1 MDLLDNTQGRPV
13 IKQSLSM
20 GLLHPWIVLRFFEI
34 AITFPGGD
42 LMEMNTDQVWQD
54 VLGQLQLQMTRA
66 TFDTWLKDTHI
77 VSKNNGTL
85 IVGTKSTFAKDWLEN
100 RLKNTINRTVSDII
114 GQRIDLEFIVEQSP
128 GSSGANDGGQAMD
141 KELPVLPVSYDNGN
155 SQFQGD
161 RGRSSLN
168 TKYTFDQFIVG
179 ASNRLAHAASLAV
192 AEKPAEAYNPL
203 FLYGGVGLGKTHL
216 LQAIAHF
223 ALTQGKNVMYTTS
236 ETFTNDLINAIRT
249 QSTDSFR
256 EKYRSADFLLIDD
269 IQFIAGKE
277 STQEEF
283 FHTFNTLHSSEGQ
296 IVLTSDRPPKA
307 ITTLEERLRSR
318 FEWGLLAD
326 VQPPDLE
333 TRMAIL
339 RFKADSQTTTVP
351 SDVME
356 FIARRA
362 QNNIREL
369 EGALNKVIA
378 HAAML
383 RQPLSI
389 DLAKEALQDIVSRQA
404 ELTVAQII
412 TAVSNFYRMDSEI
425 IVGRGRSKDVA
436 AARHMAMFLAR
447 EETGASLP
455 QIGEAIGGRDHTT
468 VMHGWEKIATLIE
481 RNDKLRREM
490 LAIREVIYSKT
501 ELY

>member
-1 MDLLDNTQGRPV
+1 
-13 IKQSLSM
+13 
-20 GLLHPWIVLRFFEI
+20 
-34 AITFPGGD
+34 
-42 LMEMNTDQVWQD
+42 MNTDQVWQD
-54 VLGQLQLQMTRA
+54 ALMQLRLQMTRA

-77 VSKNNGTL
+77 VSHSSNKLVVATKN
-85 IVGTKSTFAKDWLEN
+85 SYAKDWLEN
-100 RLKNTINRTVSDII
+100 RLFTTINRTVSNLL
-114 GQRIDLEFIVEQSP
+114 GRTVEIQFTV
-128 GSSGANDGGQAMD
+128 DD
-141 KELPVLPVSYDNGN
+141 ELPLSETVQSKSLPVVIEGEEVDLPIIVNAKVNAKNGN
-155 SQFQGD
+155 GHKGNGSNGSGGNE
-161 RGRSSLN
+161 RLMLN
-168 TKYTFDQFIVG
+168 SRYTFDQFIVG
-179 ASNRLAHAASLAV
+179 SSNRLAHAASLAV

-223 ALTQGKNVMYTTS
+223 AESQNKQVIYTTS

-256 EKYRSADFLLIDD
+256 EKYRTTDFLLIDD

-283 FHTFNTLHSSEGQ
+283 FHTFNALHSSGGQ
-296 IVLTSDRPPKA
+296 IVLSSDRPPKA

-333 TRMAIL
+333 TRIAIL
-339 RFKADSQTTTVP
+339 RFKADSMSTAVP
-351 SDVME
+351 DDVME

-378 HAAML
+378 HSSVL
-383 RQPLSI
+383 RQEIDI
-389 DLAKEALQDIVSRQA
+389 DLATKALHDIVSRQA
-404 ELTVAQII
+404 ELTVEQIVK
-412 TAVSNFYRMDSEI
+412 AVAEFYRMEPELLI
-425 IVGRGRSKDVA
+425 GRGRSKDVS
-436 AARHMAMFLAR
+436 AARQMAMYLAR

-455 QIGEAIGGRDHTT
+455 QIGEVIGGRDHTT
-468 VMHGWEKIATLIE
+468 IMHGWERVASQIE
-481 RNDKLRREM
+481 QNDRLRREM
-490 LAIREVIYSKT
+490 LSIREIIYAEK
-501 ELY
+501 